1 MNRDRDKRIKEKSP
15 IELFTYLSLYFKKE
29 IKMVTEI
36 LEKLEGFATEH
47 PYVCIVTGA
56 TLFTTSQFM
65 YYRMLNNS
73 IRDAVKTV
81 AKMEKKK
88 SKKNK
93 KETED

>member
-1 MNRDRDKRIKEKSP
+1 MNRDRYKRIKEKSP

-36 LEKLEGFATEH
+36 LEKLEVFATEH
-47 PYVCIVTGA
+47 PYVCIATGA
-56 TLFTTSQFM
+56 TLFATSQFM